1 MATDWLPLT
10 WMASPHTDGPPHH
23 RYIFN
28 TEVMHPK
35 GIFNTDSLTTFTHT
49 PSGDKT
55 PFDTIGFIAGGS
67 GITPVLQVRSPLIA
81 LDRT

>member
-1 MATDWLPLT
+1 
-10 WMASPHTDGPPHH
+10 
-23 RYIFN
+23 
-28 TEVMHPK
+28 MHPK

-67 GITPVLQVRSPLIA
+67 GITPVLQVRSPVIA
-81 LDRT
+81 LDCT

>member
-1 MATDWLPLT
+1 MDGLPSHG
-10 WMASPHTDGPPHH
+10 WSPPHH

>member
-1 MATDWLPLT
+1 
-10 WMASPHTDGPPHH
+10 
-23 RYIFN
+23 
-28 TEVMHPK
+28 MHPK